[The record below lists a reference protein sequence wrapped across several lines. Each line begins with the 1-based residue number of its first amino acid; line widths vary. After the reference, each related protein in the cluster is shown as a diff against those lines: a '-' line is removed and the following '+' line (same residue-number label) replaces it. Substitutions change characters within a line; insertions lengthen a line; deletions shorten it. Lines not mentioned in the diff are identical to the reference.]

1 MTHCALSEEDEGGGG
16 YYVHL
21 LIYIGIVATGIM
33 TLSYPLLLGSTVATG
48 KR

>member
-1 MTHCALSEEDEGGGG
+1 VTHYALSKEDEGEG
-16 YYVHL
+16 YYVQL